1 MNELH
6 ILSAMSRAMERIRW
20 TGIALLGMITIVS
33 ALVRLSDVS
42 NGVARFPDD
51 VRYLQ
56 NPLTTWLHVIPGMI
70 FLIVGA
76 LQFSRTMRTRW
87 IRLHR
92 ILGRVLIVTGLF
104 LVAVSFGIVFM
115 FPAIGGAVTAVAN
128 FTFGLLMAFS
138 LIKALVHIRRREIS
152 LHREWMIRAFAIGL
166 AASTI
171 RLAIVAFVGIANAQ
185 IEQIFGISFWIGFTL
200 NLLLAEVW
208 IRRTRSRRLPQCAP
222 NSMGQHSPLLR

>member
-1 MNELH
+1 
-6 ILSAMSRAMERIRW
+6 MERTRW

-33 ALVRLSDVS
+33 ALVRLNDVS

-70 FLIVGA
+70 FLIVGP

-92 ILGRVLIVTGLF
+92 ILGRVFIVTGLF

-152 LHREWMIRAFAIGL
+152 LHREWMIRALAIGL

-171 RLAIVAFVGIANAQ
+171 RLAIVAFVVIANAQ
-185 IEQIFGISFWIGFTL
+185 IEQIFGISFWIGFIL
-200 NLLLAEVW
+200 NALIAEVW
-208 IRRTRSRRLPQCAP
+208 IRRTRVHRRAHAKQGV
-222 NSMGQHSPLLR
+222 N